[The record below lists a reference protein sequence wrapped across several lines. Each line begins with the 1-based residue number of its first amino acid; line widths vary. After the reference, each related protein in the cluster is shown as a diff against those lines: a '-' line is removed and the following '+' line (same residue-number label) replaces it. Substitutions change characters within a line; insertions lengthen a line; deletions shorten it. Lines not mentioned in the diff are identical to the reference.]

1 MITNDIQMY
10 KLNLIP
16 FQLYNLLPTFDS
28 KTTTKKSVDKKLIE
42 EYAVKQLNGI
52 NRFIEIT
59 LIK

>member
-28 KTTTKKSVDKKLIE
+28 KTTTKKSVDIK
-42 EYAVKQLNGI
+42 I
-52 NRFIEIT
+52 N
-59 LIK
+59 